1 MPNPRVTSRVARA
14 MALLRPLAHAAGLS
28 LLLLSPGQAR
38 AACPGPEALAA
49 YLADFAAARPSAGFG
64 TGLTLADA
72 ACARHRLIHRLPG
85 QLGPVVGYKAAFT
98 NPAAQRR
105 FGVEGPAWGAM
116 FAWGLHP
123 SGVTLPAGFGARPH
137 VEADLLVVVKGPG
150 LAGARDPKEA
160 LRHIEAV
167 VPFIELPDLML
178 SGPVTGPE
186 LIATNVGF
194 RAGVL
199 GTPIPVEPSEAFLD
213 ALAAMTVVARE
224 ERGGVELG
232 GVELG
237 GVELGGVELGR
248 ARGAALMEHPLH
260 AALWLARSL
269 RREGIELRPGD
280 LLSLGAFLPAAPAAP
295 GTRISVRYLGLP
307 GDPSVS
313 VAFR

>member
-1 MPNPRVTSRVARA
+1 MVRPRT
-14 MALLRPLAHAAGLS
+14 LAHAAGLS
-28 LLLLSPGQAR
+28 LLLLAPAQAR

-64 TGLTLADA
+64 SGLTGDDA
-72 ACARHRLIHRLPG
+72 ACARRRLIEQIPAR
-85 QLGPVVGYKAAFT
+85 LGPRVGYKAAFT
-98 NPAAQRR
+98 NPATQRR

-123 SGVTLPAGFGARPH
+123 SGVTLPVRFGAMPH

-150 LAGARDPKEA
+150 LAGARDPREA

-178 SGPVTGPE
+178 GGPVTGPAV
-186 LIATNVGF
+186 IATNVGF

-199 GTPIPVEPSEAFLD
+199 GTPIPVQPTAAFHD
-213 ALAAMTVVARE
+213 ALAAMTVVAHE
-224 ERGGVELG
+224 EHS
-232 GVELG
+232 
-237 GVELGGVELGR
+237 GVELGR

-269 RREGIELRPGD
+269 RQEGIELRPGD
-280 LLSLGAFLPAAPAAP
+280 LLSLGAFLPAAPATP
-295 GTRISVRYLGLP
+295 DSRISVRYLGLP

-313 VAFR
+313 VAFE

>member
-1 MPNPRVTSRVARA
+1 

-28 LLLLSPGQAR
+28 LLLLTPAVAR

-72 ACARHRLIHRLPG
+72 ACARHRLIDRLPA

-123 SGVTLPAGFGARPH
+123 SGVTLPAGFGSRPH

-150 LAGARDPKEA
+150 LAGARDAKEA

-167 VPFIELPDLML
+167 VPFIELPDLL
-178 SGPVTGPE
+178 LRGPVTGPA

-199 GTPIPVEPSEAFLD
+199 GTRIPMEPSEAFLE

-224 ERGGVELG
+224 ERGGVEI
-232 GVELG
+232 
-237 GVELGGVELGR
+237 GR

-269 RREGIELRPGD
+269 RQEGIELRPGD

-313 VAFR
+313 VTFE